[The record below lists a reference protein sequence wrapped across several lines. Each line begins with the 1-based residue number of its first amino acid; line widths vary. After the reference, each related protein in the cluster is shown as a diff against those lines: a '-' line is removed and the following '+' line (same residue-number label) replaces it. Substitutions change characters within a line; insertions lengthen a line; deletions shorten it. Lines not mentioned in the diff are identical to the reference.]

1 MNPNLKIKPDVTY
14 YSRARKWPS
23 NFELRRGATFLD
35 IGCGRGVM
43 GQYLQETYG
52 AKVTG
57 LEIIPANF
65 EVARGILH
73 DCLVGDIEKMDVSA
87 MVGQFDYIV
96 FSDSLEHLL
105 EPQAALEKIKP
116 LLNASGSVLI
126 SIPNI
131 RNFRASLPLL
141 LRDNWEYTDEGLL
154 DRTHLRF
161 FTESSITNL
170 LHRSGYRVD
179 RMFVDLPAGSKVGL
193 LNRLTL
199 GLFKRLL
206 TSHYFIQACPRAS

>member
-1 MNPNLKIKPDVTY
+1 MNPNLKIKADVTY

-23 NFELRRGATFLD
+23 NFDLKRGATFLD

-52 AKVTG
+52 ARVTG
-57 LEIIPANF
+57 LEIIPENF
-65 EVARGILH
+65 AIARGILQE
-73 DCLVGDIEKMDVSA
+73 CLLGDIETMDVSA
-87 MVGQFDYIV
+87 MVGQFDHVV

-116 LLNASGSVLI
+116 LLNVAGSVLI

-131 RNFRASLPLL
+131 RNFRVSLPLL
-141 LRDNWEYTDEGLL
+141 FRDNWEYTDEGLL

-161 FTESSITNL
+161 FTQSSITNL

-179 RMFVDLPAGSKVGL
+179 RVFVDLPSASKVGL
-193 LNRLTL
+193 LNRLTF
-199 GLFKRLL
+199 GVFKRLL